1 MALSLTLRM
10 CGDFQTFFHWW
21 ALSDILHLMSRHAR
35 SGSIPYASIRL
46 QLAILE
52 RCSSFIMM

>member
-35 SGSIPYASIRL
+35 SGSIPLKKLMKAT
-46 QLAILE
+46 ANE
-52 RCSSFIMM
+52 T